1 MLLGVMDRGVAIG
14 KLRGLFLL
22 LFVLVCVCVCV
33 RVRACVFVC
42 ARACVR
48 VCVRACVRVCASPNL
63 KHILDGFFF
72 SVFAATQSR
81 HSRSPGDECCR
92 LFLFAT
98 KELGRWIV

>member
-22 LFVLVCVCVCV
+22 LFVLVCVVCVCVCV

-48 VCVRACVRVCASPNL
+48 VCVSACVRVCVCVCVC
-63 KHILDGFFF
+63 F
-72 SVFAATQSR
+72 TQSETHFR
-81 HSRSPGDECCR
+81 WFLLLGVRSDTVTSFPQS
-92 LFLFAT
+92 
-98 KELGRWIV
+98 W